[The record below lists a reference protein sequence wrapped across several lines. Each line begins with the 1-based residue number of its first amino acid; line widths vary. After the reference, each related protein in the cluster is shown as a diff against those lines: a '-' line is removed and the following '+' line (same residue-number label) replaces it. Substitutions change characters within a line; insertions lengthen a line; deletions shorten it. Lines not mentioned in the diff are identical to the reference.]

1 MKIADKKSSSHT
13 RLHVKTCA
21 ACNEEFGAY
30 RISKKSCSK
39 TCAAVLNGKVHT
51 KGSNRSCVEC
61 GGDFWVR
68 PSEDRRGSVRK
79 FCSRKCMH
87 PNKKLGL
94 PEGEYLSYDGYIV
107 ISTTPDGRKQIKK
120 HRYVMEQHI
129 GRALMPSE
137 IVHHI
142 DEDKLNNSIN
152 NLQICTRSEHNR
164 IHNFLT
170 KKT

>member
-1 MKIADKKSSSHT
+1 
-13 RLHVKTCA
+13 
-21 ACNEEFGAY
+21 
-30 RISKKSCSK
+30 
-39 TCAAVLNGKVHT
+39 
-51 KGSNRSCVEC
+51 
-61 GGDFWVR
+61 
-68 PSEDRRGSVRK
+68 
-79 FCSRKCMH
+79 MH